1 MDKNIFGEPQHQN
14 IQNNTYPQ
22 NTYPSGKN
30 SFESN
35 NKKGLLFLIVSIIIA
50 SILVGVFVF
59 IYLKNKNQDKNKQPI
74 QTEENSE
81 IKTLPANQFNSDD
94 ASNIDNEINN
104 VKAETLSFNQFYQ
117 KIEDKINFNYSK
129 LKLPLQIK
137 TDVSNYYDVSRKLEF
152 NDVNLN
158 EINVNGFTIIDN
170 QISTKDNFYDTYIA
184 LIGQGIPQL
193 VTSDFLIYYYQ
204 NLLKE
209 IFADVKSNTF
219 FNDLWLINKSFFD
232 IANSRYKTTALKV
245 KTENDPVLEGQ
256 RLEAA
261 YFATTLELLR
271 VKEDQIINP
280 KEPDENKFSEKEA
293 GIYDFNLPDYLNDD
307 VKKEVELI
315 YQAKE
320 NAKSPVFRYYQD
332 YALYKV
338 PKDLQY
344 NDRLKNFY
352 LANKWVNS
360 IFPLYYRDAKCPD
373 CFLDKNDWLINL
385 VANSYIAKDFSN
397 NQDLKNRW
405 ARVYK
410 VLSFF
415 SGLRKDLTYLQ
426 FNDVLFS
433 LYSADYKIENIFSIE
448 KGLDNALANALKI
461 QSEVEKK
468 FNFSEI
474 EGGYNRN
481 DIAVKPQIGMRLLQ
495 QDYWPDNYIFNQ
507 LITPNVGTYKKQF
520 VDLRENNITGCR
532 LGKQKIFSRC
542 KPIGLDVIN
551 LYVPITNNDYFK
563 ENTYYDKYTTQSKK
577 LSDQLKTFTSGSW
590 HNSNYWSIMYLN
602 QQSLLKSD
610 GLDGPLYTLSSAW
623 QQKNLNTAMSA
634 WINLKLPNDKII
646 LNVQQGNNLTV
657 SNETET
663 FVEPNLVLINE
674 LISNINMLSQMLNEL
689 RIVKDIDVTLKK
701 ISDAMDDFN
710 AIKSL
715 AVKELQ
721 GETLD
726 KDSQLIVQNI
736 LKRYTVTEGPDKNVI
751 FNFGKFKT
759 IESINGI
766 KLQAAVYQQK
776 DKKVLLVGPIFNYV
790 EK

>member
-1 MDKNIFGEPQHQN
+1 MSKNIFGESEHQN

-35 NKKGLLFLIVSIIIA
+35 NKKGLLLVIISLIIA
-50 SILVGVFVF
+50 SILISVFVF
-59 IYLKNKNQDKNKQPI
+59 LFLKNKNKEQAAQPASTD
-74 QTEENSE
+74 QNLEV
-81 IKTLPANQFNSDD
+81 KTLPANQLNPEDINNFDQ
-94 ASNIDNEINN
+94 EINN
-104 VKAETLSFNQFYQ
+104 VKAETLSFDQFYQ

-129 LKLPLQIK
+129 LKLPLQVK
-137 TDVSNYYDVSRKLEF
+137 TDVANYYDVSRKLEF

-158 EINVNGFTIIDN
+158 EINANGFTTIDN

-245 KTENDPVLEGQ
+245 KIENDPVLEGQ

-271 VKEDQIINP
+271 VKEGQIINP

-426 FNDVLFS
+426 FNDVLSS
-433 LYSADYKIENIFSIE
+433 LHGADYKIENIFSIE

-481 DIAVKPQIGMRLLQ
+481 DIAVRPQIGMRLLQ

-520 VDLRENNITGCR
+520 VDLRENNVTGCR

-542 KPIGLDVIN
+542 KPIGLDIIN

-736 LKRYTVTEGPDKNVI
+736 LKRYTVTESPDKNVI
-751 FNFGKFKT
+751 FNFGKLKT

>member
-307 VKKEVELI
+307 VKK
-315 YQAKE
+315 
-320 NAKSPVFRYYQD
+320 
-332 YALYKV
+332 
-338 PKDLQY
+338 
-344 NDRLKNFY
+344 
-352 LANKWVNS
+352 
-360 IFPLYYRDAKCPD
+360 
-373 CFLDKNDWLINL
+373 
-385 VANSYIAKDFSN
+385 
-397 NQDLKNRW
+397 
-405 ARVYK
+405 
-410 VLSFF
+410 
-415 SGLRKDLTYLQ
+415 
-426 FNDVLFS
+426 
-433 LYSADYKIENIFSIE
+433 
-448 KGLDNALANALKI
+448 
-461 QSEVEKK
+461 
-468 FNFSEI
+468 
-474 EGGYNRN
+474 
-481 DIAVKPQIGMRLLQ
+481 
-495 QDYWPDNYIFNQ
+495 
-507 LITPNVGTYKKQF
+507 
-520 VDLRENNITGCR
+520 
-532 LGKQKIFSRC
+532 
-542 KPIGLDVIN
+542 
-551 LYVPITNNDYFK
+551 
-563 ENTYYDKYTTQSKK
+563 
-577 LSDQLKTFTSGSW
+577 
-590 HNSNYWSIMYLN
+590 
-602 QQSLLKSD
+602 
-610 GLDGPLYTLSSAW
+610 
-623 QQKNLNTAMSA
+623 
-634 WINLKLPNDKII
+634 
-646 LNVQQGNNLTV
+646 
-657 SNETET
+657 
-663 FVEPNLVLINE
+663 
-674 LISNINMLSQMLNEL
+674 
-689 RIVKDIDVTLKK
+689 
-701 ISDAMDDFN
+701 
-710 AIKSL
+710 
-715 AVKELQ
+715 
-721 GETLD
+721 
-726 KDSQLIVQNI
+726 
-736 LKRYTVTEGPDKNVI
+736 
-751 FNFGKFKT
+751 
-759 IESINGI
+759 
-766 KLQAAVYQQK
+766 
-776 DKKVLLVGPIFNYV
+776 
-790 EK
+790 